1 MIEQFMGIMVISW
14 DFTIYYGYDGN
25 LELHQQ
31 YVVYIYILWRN
42 SHDVSLGLEQQREDN
57 GQGMEEAPG
66 EECCDEKLHSNTKK
80 HCMFVKIP
88 DLWNEKYLENYFF
101 FPLNVLY
108 YV

>member
-31 YVVYIYILWRN
+31 YVIYIYILWRHGV

-57 GQGMEEAPG
+57 GHGMEEAPG
-66 EECCDEKLHSNTKK
+66 EEFCDKK
-80 HCMFVKIP
+80 TMAC
-88 DLWNEKYLENYFF
+88 L
-101 FPLNVLY
+101 
-108 YV
+108 